1 MAKIPEPIASFRT
14 TITNSI
20 TSTDTT
26 IVIDSVTDD
35 DGNSMDAKVLGFVID
50 KGTSSEEFIIG
61 TVDSANTRLTSVTR
75 GVSVTDGSSSV
86 TALKSS
92 HRKKASIEISD
103 HPYVV
108 RIARA
113 LNGTDGIDPSYRPK
127 LSTDTDAT
135 ADAEFVT
142 RGEMNRTV
150 GGSITTSR
158 VLVTATAGE
167 TVAAGNLCY
176 MDSTTNNEW
185 MLCDADTA
193 GTVDN
198 RLLGIAQG
206 AGTNGVEVSGGMLL
220 MGLDS
225 NQTGMT
231 AGDVMYAGNTAGG
244 ISSSAGT
251 TEVTVGIAHSATE
264 LFFSP
269 RFNQQITEAQQDML
283 DTLTAAA
290 VDKLVAITSSAAEL
304 NTLDGYTGDVNDLNE
319 METFFGATD
328 ITGAEAEALTDGSVV
343 DETRHSH
350 ENLLASSIATVLTA
364 DTSEQTV
371 ATYTLPA
378 GQLGTKHGVRIK
390 LHAVYTAADNGDN
403 VTYRFKLGGTTV
415 DDYAVTG
422 SGAVTHS
429 TIIECIILNT
439 SASAQKNVLS
449 GHHYSNL
456 NLSDVI
462 DDTGTSAVDT
472 SGAVAVAVTSQL
484 VQDAGAGGTP
494 AVTIKECTIE
504 YLYAA

>member
-1 MAKIPEPIASFRT
+1 MSQIPEPIASFKT

-50 KGTSSEEFIIG
+50 KGTSSEEFVIG
-61 TVDSANTRLTSVTR
+61 TVDSANSQLTSVTR
-75 GVSVTDGSSSV
+75 GVSVVDGSSSV
-86 TALKSS
+86 AGLKSS

-127 LSTDTDAT
+127 LSSDTDAT
-135 ADAEFVT
+135 DDKEFVT

-150 GGSITTSR
+150 GGDITTSR

-167 TVAAGNLCY
+167 TIAAGNLCY

-193 GTVDN
+193 ATVDN

-206 AGTNGVEVSGGMLL
+206 AGTNGNEISGGMLL

-251 TEVTVGIAHSATE
+251 TEVTIGVAHSATE

-269 RFNQQITEAQQDML
+269 RFDQQLTEAHQDL
-283 DTLTAAA
+283 LVTLSG
-290 VDKLVAITSSAAEL
+290 ITSSVAEL

-319 METFFGATD
+319 METFFGLTD
-328 ITGAEAEALTDGSVV
+328 MTGTEAETLTDGSDASGLHYHKFGHGVTTRDLSAATGSQTIAHGLSATPKKV
-343 DETRHSH
+343 KITCKFGTTNGTTDESVGIYDGT
-350 ENLLASSIATVLTA
+350 NTSSIYVYNNDTLTA
-364 DTSEQTV
+364 GNSTSNMAYIQTSAGNIQA
-371 ATYTLPA
+371 ATC
-378 GQLGTKHGVRIK
+378 
-390 LHAVYTAADNGDN
+390 
-403 VTYRFKLGGTTV
+403 TV
-415 DDYAVTG
+415 DGTNI
-422 SGAVTHS
+422 T
-429 TIIECIILNT
+429 
-439 SASAQKNVLS
+439 LS
-449 GHHYSNL
+449 WTK
-456 NLSDVI
+456 
-462 DDTGTSAVDT
+462 TGTPT
-472 SGAVAVAVTSQL
+472 
-484 VQDAGAGGTP
+484 GT
-494 AVTIKECTIE
+494 AQILWEA
-504 YLYAA
+504 YA